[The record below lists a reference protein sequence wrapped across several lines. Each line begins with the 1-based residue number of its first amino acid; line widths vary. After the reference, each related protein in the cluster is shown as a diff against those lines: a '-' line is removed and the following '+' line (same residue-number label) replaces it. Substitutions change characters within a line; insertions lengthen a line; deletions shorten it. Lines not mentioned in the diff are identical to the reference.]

1 MAQLSIS
8 ETIRLGDISV
18 PLSANYQAKGN
29 LFGERLAFTA
39 PQTIALV
46 TDALRWQWAGFPDI
60 QEVAATST
68 ITIDTIGDT
77 GQIITVEVNDP
88 IQGLITLA
96 NYTLT
101 DSDTTIDIIATNL
114 AAELELNTYHFG
126 VSVLNNVITLTAPF
140 GDGALIN
147 GVSPLINITQIGFLS
162 TKFNDRIITQNNLN
176 IITQ

>member
-1 MAQLSIS
+1 MAQLSIP
-8 ETIRLGDISV
+8 EIIELGDISV

-60 QEVAATST
+60 QEVAATAT
-68 ITIDTIGDT
+68 ITIDTTGDT
-77 GQIITVEVNDP
+77 GQIITVTVNDP
-88 IQGLITLA
+88 IQGTITLGS
-96 NYTLT
+96 YTLT
-101 DSDTTIDIIATNL
+101 DSDSLPVTIADNL
-114 AAELELNTYHFG
+114 GNVLALNTNHYG
-126 VSVLNNVITLTAPF
+126 VSILNNVITLTAPF

-147 GVSPLINITQIGFLS
+147 GISPVCTISQIGFLS
-162 TKFNDRIITQNNLN
+162 TKSNDRIITQNNLN

>member
-60 QEVAATST
+60 QEVAATAT

-88 IQGLITLA
+88 ILGWITLA

-101 DSDTTIDIIATNL
+101 DSDSLPVTIADSL
-114 AAELELNTYHFG
+114 ASALSFNTYHYG
-126 VSVLNNVITLTAPF
+126 VSVLDNVITLTAPF

>member
-60 QEVAATST
+60 QEVAATAT

-77 GQIITVEVNDP
+77 GQIITVQVNDP

-101 DSDTTIDIIATNL
+101 DSDSLPVTIADFL
-114 AAELELNTYHFG
+114 ASALSFNTYNYG
-126 VSVLNNVITLTAPF
+126 VSVLDNVITLTAPF